1 MSKLC
6 VPLSLIA
13 QGNVALDIVVAA
25 TELHGNEEHGF
36 SVQNVAIAGTL
47 SQVDSEYLFQGTLS
61 FAYEHPCDRCLE
73 DVVVPTELDVTCLF
87 EHGPGT
93 ELELGSEAY
102 EVSSTSDDGG
112 LAHYFEG
119 NEINLAPAVWE
130 EITLAAPGKFL
141 CREDCAGLCPRCGG
155 SLNGGPCGCP
165 DENDEK
171 EERQGGLAT
180 LAMLFPKLGTKSSE
194 ED

>member
-1 MSKLC
+1 MNELC

-13 QGNVALDIVVAA
+13 KGDVALDTVVSAS
-25 TELHGNEEHGF
+25 ELHGGEEHGF
-36 SVQNVAIAGTL
+36 SIQKVAIAGTL

-61 FAYEHPCDRCLE
+61 FAYEHLCDRCLE
-73 DVVVPTELDVTCLF
+73 EVVLPTELEVACFF
-87 EHGPGT
+87 EHESGA

-102 EVSSTSDDGG
+102 EVSSTSDDEG
-112 LAHYFEG
+112 LAHFFEG
-119 NEINLAPAVWE
+119 NEINLGPAVWE
-130 EITLAAPGKFL
+130 EIEIAAPGKFL

-155 SLNGGPCGCP
+155 NLNGGPCGCP

-171 EERQGGLAT
+171 EERQGGLAA
-180 LAMLFPKLGTKSSE
+180 LGDLFPNLGTKSSE